1 MLVVFVG
8 PPGAGKG
15 TQAKRLVSSL
25 ELLHLST
32 GEILRAAVDAGT
44 RLGELARGYINQ
56 GLLVPDKIVV
66 DLICTRLTREECDH
80 GCLLDGFPRTLP
92 QARALDQMLA
102 EQDRRV
108 DLVLAM
114 KVDRD
119 ELLRRLIGRAD
130 TEGRQDDTPDTI
142 RHRLAIYDELT
153 SPLIEHY
160 KRQGVVREIEAMGTT
175 DEVFDRIL
183 QAVEE
188 TRRGMKGDAAK

>member
-32 GEILRAAVDAGT
+32 GEILRGAVDAGT

-66 DLICTRLTREECDH
+66 DLICSRLTREECDH

-188 TRRGMKGDAAK
+188 TRRGMK